1 MSIKLVIFDLDG
13 TLIDSLK
20 DITIAVNHATRP
32 YGIAEKSVREMGDLL
47 GTGISILIDRVLA
60 DRRDEL
66 KDDVLERFMTYYSA
80 HLVEHTT
87 VYPDVIDVLIKLDR
101 YKKAV
106 VTNKREQFA
115 KTMLN
120 ELGIARYFDSI
131 LGSDSVGEKKPSP
144 VPLLHLLDLYK
155 LDSSEAVMVGDSEI
169 DIAAGK
175 GAGVKT
181 VGVTYGYRQRGALID
196 ADFIID
202 DIRSLPG
209 VIDILG

>member
-20 DITIAVNHATRP
+20 DITIAVNHATGP
-32 YGIAEKSVREMGDLL
+32 YGIAEKSISEMGDLL

-66 KDDVLERFMTYYSA
+66 KDDVMKRFMDYYSA
-80 HLVEHTT
+80 HLVDYTT
-87 VYPDVIDVLIKLDR
+87 VYPGVKDVLENLVG
-101 YKKAV
+101 YKRAV

-120 ELGIARYFDSI
+120 ELGLGSCFDSI
-131 LGSDSVGEKKPSP
+131 LGSDSVGAKKPSP
-144 VPLLHLLDLYK
+144 VPLLHLLELYK
-155 LDSSEAVMVGDSEI
+155 LEPSEAVMVGDSEI

-175 GAGVKT
+175 GAGVRT
-181 VGVTYGYRQRGALID
+181 VGVTYGYRERGALEG

-202 DIRSLPG
+202 DILDLPKM
-209 VIDILG
+209 IEEI

>member
-1 MSIKLVIFDLDG
+1 MSIKLIIFDLDG

-20 DITIAVNHATRP
+20 DITSAVNHATRP
-32 YGIAEKSVREMGDLL
+32 YGIPEKSVPETGELL

-66 KDDVLERFMTYYSA
+66 KDDVMKGFMDYYSK
-80 HLVEHTT
+80 HLIEYTT
-87 VYPDVIDVLIKLDR
+87 VYPGVKDVLENLVD
-101 YKKAV
+101 YKRAV

-120 ELGIARYFDSI
+120 ELGIGSYFDLV
-131 LGSDSVGEKKPSP
+131 LGSDSVAEKKPSP
-144 VPLLHLLDLYK
+144 VPLLHLLDLYN
-155 LDSSEAVMVGDSEI
+155 LSASEAVMVGDSEI

-175 GAGVKT
+175 GAGVRT
-181 VGVTYGYRQRGALID
+181 VGVTYGYRDREALGG

-202 DIRSLPG
+202 DIRGLPR
-209 VIDILG
+209 VITKI